1 MSVPWERVSTEAW
14 YRKSNSQLQEAH
26 RICGA
31 PHTKGE
37 ASPHQYVLEGWTV
50 QSPRARSGPTL
61 TTCQS
66 LSVLLLIC
74 MGKLSRYVLQK
85 AEQFSL

>member
-1 MSVPWERVSTEAW
+1 MSMPWESVSTGAW
-14 YRKSNSQLQEAH
+14 SGKSNSQLQEAH

-37 ASPHQYVLEGWTV
+37 VSPHQYVLGGWTV

-66 LSVLLLIC
+66 LSMLLLIC
-74 MGKLSRYVLQK
+74 TGKLSKYV
-85 AEQFSL
+85 